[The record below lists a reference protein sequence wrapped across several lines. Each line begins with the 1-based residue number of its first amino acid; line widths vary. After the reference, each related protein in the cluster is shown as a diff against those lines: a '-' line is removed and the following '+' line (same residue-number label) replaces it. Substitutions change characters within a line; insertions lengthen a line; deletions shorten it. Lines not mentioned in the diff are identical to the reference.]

1 MQVPVGRIRQVL
13 QHLSRR
19 PQANKLQGLS
29 KVLEI
34 DWSDIK
40 GIDFA
45 NRLCE
50 DGRLVLEAG
59 AFQQLTFTEVC
70 AKDHWTMQA
79 IHFLASEP
87 SPSHPV
93 QQAVLGI
100 VAAAI
105 KYLVSWLSY
114 KTNGENCTVTKSAGA

>member
-1 MQVPVGRIRQVL
+1 MIKIFGLIGSGQRIDCKAMRWHLQVSVGRLRQVL

-19 PQANKLQGLS
+19 SQVEKLQGLS

-34 DWSDIK
+34 DWAHVK

-59 AFQQLTFTEVC
+59 AFQQLTFTQVSGTVSPDHVNSLLYVC
-70 AKDHWTMQA
+70 
-79 IHFLASEP
+79 L
-87 SPSHPV
+87 
-93 QQAVLGI
+93 
-100 VAAAI
+100 
-105 KYLVSWLSY
+105 
-114 KTNGENCTVTKSAGA
+114 